1 MYTSLLTER
10 GQVEYLSAS
19 VVSQLLSVQNNPYAK
34 MAHFGEAYSD
44 PLQYTSKSMDFW
56 DKTDF
61 NFQFH
66 YILALQSWAMIIHNI
81 YWFLINRLVAG
92 V

>member
-34 MAHFGEAYSD
+34 MAHFGEYSD
-44 PLQYTSKSMDFW
+44 PLQYIGKSMDF
-56 DKTDF
+56 
-61 NFQFH
+61 
-66 YILALQSWAMIIHNI
+66 
-81 YWFLINRLVAG
+81 
-92 V
+92 

>member
-19 VVSQLLSVQNNPYAK
+19 VVSQLLSVQNNAYAK

-44 PLQYTSKSMDFW
+44 PLQYTGKSMDF
-56 DKTDF
+56 
-61 NFQFH
+61 
-66 YILALQSWAMIIHNI
+66 
-81 YWFLINRLVAG
+81 
-92 V
+92 